1 VTHIEPDWRTEFLAT
16 ITNPNV
22 PYILLL
28 VGIYG
33 LVFEF
38 WNPGFTGPGV
48 IGGISLVLALFALHQ
63 LPVNYAGLGL
73 IGLGI
78 AFMVGELFMPSFG
91 VMGIGG
97 VVAFVIGS
105 TILIDTDVAAYQ
117 ISLPLIITVTVITGL
132 FVLALVTMAV
142 RQRSRPVAT
151 GREEMIG
158 SEGYAAAAF
167 QNGSGP
173 VHIHSEQWSARAD
186 TEIRSGQRVRVREMN
201 GLLLIV
207 EPVEESS

>member
-1 VTHIEPDWRTEFLAT
+1 MTARRPLRMLLAAAAA
-16 ITNPNV
+16 
-22 PYILLL
+22 
-28 VGIYG
+28 G
-33 LVFEF
+33 
-38 WNPGFTGPGV
+38 
-48 IGGISLVLALFALHQ
+48 LALIL
-63 LPVNYAGLGL
+63 V
-73 IGLGI
+73 GI

-117 ISLPLIITVTVITGL
+117 ISLPLIITVTAVTGL

-158 SEGYAAAAF
+158 SEGYAAADF

-201 GLLLIV
+201 GLILIV